1 METLAMCPW
10 TRAGASVRAAQK
22 ARTRTLSRPAT
33 APVRQDRDD
42 SPLAHAGA
50 GDALVLAASS
60 IHEESAGRG
69 VVAVVLDDGTVLTG
83 ANRAPAARWSNGT
96 VSGRDWTLW
105 WERRALEEA

>member
-1 METLAMCPW
+1 MGTLAICPW
-10 TRAGASVRAAQK
+10 TRAGASVRATDK
-22 ARTRTLSRPAT
+22 VRTRTGPRPAT
-33 APVRQDRDD
+33 APVRQERDD

-50 GDALVLAASS
+50 ADALVLAASS
-60 IHEESAGRG
+60 IHEEAGPG

-83 ANRAPAARWSNGT
+83 ANRAPAARWANGT